1 MQNLYIQ
8 SFQNFIMTITKV
20 SKHFRLFNSQIV
32 SVIILLMFQCT
43 LINQVSCVK
52 GMIGKGTVQSNNDE
66 KNADVEDQ
74 EKIYESNSKG
84 IFNNQFP
91 WWATILII
99 APSGIL
105 IALFIGISI
114 LTCCYKLT
122 LKKAFI
128 VLVCCDWRLFPNK
141 RFGKNRQRRTVAIK
155 PNQQKHHDQE
165 NEEAIIT
172 ENRQSGGSNEENE
185 NLKMEPKGECFD
197 QEFGN
202 QRPFDQNLQ
211 IHTNNQVH
219 QKLEINQNVLNQSL
233 RKGLTQICG
242 YKIKIKEPGQNHV
255 NNNHDIKIGN
265 QLQDCF
271 TLSSANEYNSKRS
284 NHVRIAPFQQQIKHS
299 QTTQK
304 IMNKKQSTQKLEQ
317 KQQQQQNLN
326 LRKILKNLNEQKTRA
341 IRDNIIKIEDQSPQK
356 HYDNYQPQNF
366 IEYNQQDSSNLQKLQ
381 LQKETDIEL
390 KNINNSKEY
399 DDASNNIQTTR
410 GLVSQST
417 FDTFY
422 QQLQKNRAS
431 VSRLLNLPD
440 FNEQDSQELQSVESE
455 DISFDPKDL
464 SFAKSNQQTQSFKDL
479 KLNQSMNK
487 IKDKSIANNL
497 CDLKLNDGEECRDHQ
512 NSYYI
517 QE

>member
-128 VLVCCDWRLFPNK
+128 VLVCCDWRSFPNK
-141 RFGKNRQRRTVAIK
+141 RFGKNRLRRTVAIK
-155 PNQQKHHDQE
+155 PNQQKHPEQE

-211 IHTNNQVH
+211 IHTGNQVH
-219 QKLEINQNVLNQSL
+219 QKKEINQNDQTNHQGKVQ
-233 RKGLTQICG
+233 RKF
-242 YKIKIKEPGQNHV
+242 V
-255 NNNHDIKIGN
+255 
-265 QLQDCF
+265 
-271 TLSSANEYNSKRS
+271 
-284 NHVRIAPFQQQIKHS
+284 
-299 QTTQK
+299 
-304 IMNKKQSTQKLEQ
+304 KLEQ

-326 LRKILKNLNEQKTRA
+326 LRKILKNLNEQKSRA
-341 IRDNIIKIEDQSPQK
+341 ILDNIIKIEDQSPQK
-356 HYDNYQPQNF
+356 HFDNYQPQNF
-366 IEYNQQDSSNLQKLQ
+366 IVYNEQDSSPLQKLQ

-390 KNINNSKEY
+390 KNITNNKEY
-399 DDASNNIQTTR
+399 DDASNNAQTTR

-422 QQLQKNRAS
+422 QQIQKNRAS

-464 SFAKSNQQTQSFKDL
+464 SFAKNNQQTQ
-479 KLNQSMNK
+479 MNK
-487 IKDKSIANNL
+487 INDKSIANNL
-497 CDLKLNDGEECRDHQ
+497 CDLKLNDEEECRDHQ